1 MDITDRKRTEEQLQQ
16 FAIESERRVAGRTHE
31 LQCSQ
36 KPLRALA
43 SELTLTEQ
51 RERRRLATE
60 LHDYLAQLLVASRLK
75 LSQTI
80 PHITDTMVSASLA
93 NVNEMPSLDG
103 IDATRL
109 MLREHEAIT
118 IIGISVQKD
127 PRSSSQ

>member
-1 MDITDRKRTEEQLQQ
+1 M
-16 FAIESERRVAGRTHE
+16 
-31 LQCSQ
+31 QCSQ
-36 KPLRALA
+36 ERLRALA

-93 NVNEMPSLDG
+93 NVN
-103 IDATRL
+103 
-109 MLREHEAIT
+109 
-118 IIGISVQKD
+118 
-127 PRSSSQ
+127 